1 MKNTKSV
8 LFLTMFILAAVC
20 IAGCTTSSGTPVSPT
35 TLPTNTLTVP
45 TTFTTEATAVMVT
58 TTAVTSTTVAAPAGK
73 EILHETGILTT
84 KTYKT
89 FDFKAMGYKFLY
101 PKDKI
106 KITIKADK
114 PVLGYAM
121 NTEQSGQLQGSQ
133 LIPQYPTHIKGVDW
147 GLIEPVMVM
156 EKATDSTREFTL
168 DNVGSLT
175 YVLDGRWMSF
185 DPSFDNSPPFSYEI
199 TIVKTG
205 GPTEQ
210 NFNF

>member
-1 MKNTKSV
+1 MISKKFV
-8 LFLTMFILAAVC
+8 LLLILLAAIC
-20 IAGCTTSSGTPVSPT
+20 TAGCTTSPGAVAAPTAVTTTIQTLPPTLTTEPT
-35 TLPTNTLTVP
+35 TVQATTTV
-45 TTFTTEATAVMVT
+45 VT
-58 TTAVTSTTVAAPAGK
+58 TTAVAVPAGK
-73 EILHETGILTT
+73 EILHETGMLTT

-89 FDFKAMGYKFLY
+89 YDFKAMGYKFLY

-114 PVLGYAM
+114 PVLGYGI

-133 LIPQYPTHIKGVDW
+133 LIPQYPSHIKGVDW

-175 YVLDGRWMSF
+175 YVIDGRWMSF
-185 DPSFDNSPPFSYEI
+185 DPTYDNSPPFSYEL

>member
-1 MKNTKSV
+1 V
-8 LFLTMFILAAVC
+8 AV
-20 IAGCTTSSGTPVSPT
+20 
-35 TLPTNTLTVP
+35 
-45 TTFTTEATAVMVT
+45 
-58 TTAVTSTTVAAPAGK
+58 PAGK
-73 EILHETGILTT
+73 EILHETGMLTT
-84 KTYKT
+84 KSYKT
-89 FDFKAMGYKFLY
+89 YDFKAMGYKFLY

-114 PVLGYAM
+114 PVLGYGI

-133 LIPQYPTHIKGVDW
+133 LIPQYPSHIKGVDW

-175 YVLDGRWMSF
+175 YVIDGRWMSF
-185 DPSFDNSPPFSYEI
+185 DPTYDNSPPFSYEL